1 VIFVILVTWE
11 NTNMEHFSCSVG
23 NISMSNMTTI
33 SDTNCSVI
41 LSNDMYANLLRQ
53 TEIALFFISIALSPV
68 TIIGNLMV
76 EISMYKFRNLRT
88 VTNMF
93 IGSLAM
99 ADFLLGLIT
108 LPMYA
113 LFYIDSEFAR
123 YKQLCLLKYST
134 VLLSMSGSLYS
145 LVAIAVD
152 RYIAILRP
160 LKYPVIMTRHKA
172 KIIISAIWVYHVIL
186 GVIPS
191 MGWNNYDKYNG
202 EVCDFFRILPLIYT
216 IVSCPGTI
224 IVSLIVCMYFYMK
237 IFTVAAHQ
245 LKKKNLRHQS
255 SSQQQFRKDARS
267 ARAMGMILFFFFIF
281 WTPFMVTGPLKYLDI
296 PANLSEMIKNFG
308 MTIAMSNSAINP
320 IMYCWLRNDFRDAF
334 KRILCSCCLGNGE
347 NQRNPSVTKSTISV
361 RIK

>member
-1 VIFVILVTWE
+1 
-11 NTNMEHFSCSVG
+11 
-23 NISMSNMTTI
+23 
-33 SDTNCSVI
+33 
-41 LSNDMYANLLRQ
+41 
-53 TEIALFFISIALSPV
+53 
-68 TIIGNLMV
+68 
-76 EISMYKFRNLRT
+76 
-88 VTNMF
+88 
-93 IGSLAM
+93 M
-99 ADFLLGLIT
+99 ADFHLGLIT

-160 LKYPVIMTRHKA
+160 LEYPVIMTRYKA

-186 GVIPS
+186 VVIPN

-202 EVCDFFRILPLIYT
+202 KVCDFFRTLPLIYT
-216 IVSCPGTI
+216 IVSCAGTI
-224 IVSLIVCMYFYMK
+224 IVSLIVCMYFYVK
-237 IFTVAAHQ
+237 ILTVAAPQ
-245 LKKKNLRHQS
+245 LKKEKLRHQS
-255 SSQQQFRKDARS
+255 SSQQQLKKDARS
-267 ARAMGMILFFFFIF
+267 ARAIGMILFFFFIF
-281 WTPFMVTGPLKYLDI
+281 WTPLMVTSPLKYLDI
-296 PANLSEMIKNFG
+296 SANLSEMIKNFG

-347 NQRNPSVTKSTISV
+347 NQRNTSATKTTDHSVTTSTISV

>member
-1 VIFVILVTWE
+1 
-11 NTNMEHFSCSVG
+11 
-23 NISMSNMTTI
+23 
-33 SDTNCSVI
+33 
-41 LSNDMYANLLRQ
+41 MYANLLRQ
-53 TEIALFFISIALSPV
+53 TEIALFYISLALAPV
-68 TIIGNLMV
+68 TITGNLMV
-76 EISMYKFRNLRT
+76 HIFMYKFRNLRT

-93 IGSLAM
+93 IGSLTM
-99 ADFLLGLIT
+99 ADFLWGLIT

-134 VLLSMSGSLYS
+134 VLLSMSVSLYS

-152 RYIAILRP
+152 IYIAIMHP
-160 LKYPVIMTRHKA
+160 LKYPIIMTRHKA
-172 KIIISAIWVYHVIL
+172 KIIVSAIWVYHVIL

-245 LKKKNLRHQS
+245 LKKRKLRNQS
-255 SSQQQFRKDARS
+255 SSLQFRKDARS
-267 ARAMGMILFFFFIF
+267 ARAMGMI
-281 WTPFMVTGPLKYLDI
+281 
-296 PANLSEMIKNFG
+296 
-308 MTIAMSNSAINP
+308 
-320 IMYCWLRNDFRDAF
+320 
-334 KRILCSCCLGNGE
+334 
-347 NQRNPSVTKSTISV
+347 
-361 RIK
+361 